1 MKAIKF
7 IFLATSMLAAGSYAN
22 DQAIDNLS
30 SALEK
35 SLDQYSCPSGFS
47 VEFEVYE
54 TEQTVIYS
62 KNKDGRYSPNTS
74 LKACDE
80 GWLSY
85 ENYCVMPS
93 CAKSIFGEDRKE

>member
-54 TEQTVIYS
+54 TEQTVI
-62 KNKDGRYSPNTS
+62 GRYSPNTS

-85 ENYCVMPS
+85 ETYCVMPS